1 MEGAPHEELGEVT
14 KKYGFLMTIV
24 AVTLFTLLTVYS
36 DENNLVACLIATLAC
51 VLVLGFVFT
60 RSHPYIFRQFF
71 DKKAFHFAMA
81 REEKCIKVLETFDD
95 ETFIFNN
102 IIFELFRIE
111 HLVICPGGIFVIHK
125 IGTGM
130 HLQVQN
136 KELFDGNSPLITVS
150 NTLWRVC
157 HLIHIVLKKGF
168 KIECMPMPLIVAM
181 DSKKL
186 ALTDYNGIK
195 IVPLTELSGLIASHP
210 AGGLSLEMVHCIAVM
225 IKNKYSP
232 A

>member
-14 KKYGFLMTIV
+14 KKYGFLMIIV
-24 AVTLFTLLTVYS
+24 AVALFSLLTACSDNTLLAS
-36 DENNLVACLIATLAC
+36 LIATLAC

-71 DKKAFHFAMA
+71 DKKGFHFAMA

-111 HLVICPGGIFVIHK
+111 HLVICPRGIFVIHK

-130 HLQVQN
+130 HLQVKN
-136 KELFDGNSPLITVS
+136 KELFDGNRPLITVS
-150 NTLWRVC
+150 NTLWRIC
-157 HLIHIVLKKGF
+157 HLIQIVLKKGF
-168 KIECMPMPLIVAM
+168 KIECMPLPLIVAM
-181 DSKKL
+181 DSEKL

-210 AGGLSLEMVHCIAVM
+210 ANGLSLEMVHCIAVM